1 MNETTI
7 EVIRTI
13 INGDPSVNAAD
24 KARLLKLVRDGGADA
39 ATDPLL
45 RDRLVRRAEV
55 SRLLGRSASSVDRLV
70 RSGILKKV
78 VFPGRQRSAGFR
90 LSDVT
95 ELVSGGRVV

>member
-7 EVIRTI
+7 EVIKTI

-24 KARLLKLVRDGGADA
+24 KARLLKLVHDGGADA
-39 ATDPLL
+39 ASDPLL

-55 SRLLGRSASSVDRLV
+55 ARLLGRSASSVDRLV
-70 RSGILKKV
+70 RSGILAKV

-95 ELVSGGRVV
+95 SLIDGHGG

>member
-13 INGDPSVNAAD
+13 INGDPSVDAAD
-24 KARLLKLVRDGGADA
+24 KARLMKLVGDGGADA

-55 SRLLGRSASSVDRLV
+55 ARLLGRSASSVDRLV
-70 RSGILKKV
+70 RSGILEKV
-78 VFPGRQRSAGFR
+78 VFKGRQRSAGFR

-95 ELVSGGRVV
+95 ELVSGGRVG